1 MTRDLLFGQPPDKT
15 DLMVA
20 GEEIDGMSCMCGCH
34 VMDDPANAGMRCDFC
49 GCIASMHKLMRES
62 GRLPTRRERMEMD
75 RERRMQED
83 PYRSGDE

>member
-49 GCIASMHKLMRES
+49 GCGGLLKVTS
-62 GRLPTRRERMEMD
+62 TRNSCLY
-75 RERRMQED
+75 
-83 PYRSGDE
+83 PY